1 MFFLYKILVVLNNF
15 KCKRQK
21 LEKDKIG
28 VQLKS
33 KKRRK
38 GKGMDINLVRGE
50 KKNICLC
57 VGF

>member
-21 LEKDKIG
+21 LEKDKNG

-33 KKRRK
+33 KKKEERK
-38 GKGMDINLVRGE
+38 GDGY
-50 KKNICLC
+50 
-57 VGF
+57 